1 MRKKLTRLEQLRIS
15 QAKLRRNRK
24 ITLKRLIENH
34 SSLGIEYNLSLHN
47 HSGQL
52 SIEEYRKSSLQ
63 G

>member
-15 QAKLRRNRK
+15 QAKLLRNRK
-24 ITLKRLIENH
+24 MKLKRLIENH
-34 SSLGIEYNLSLHN
+34 PSLGIEYNLSLHN

-52 SIEEYRKSSLQ
+52 SIEEYGQSSLQ